1 MDLISRSSSRQPRE
15 ALKIKKLDEAAV
27 LIVGPIASIAG
38 SLQWSVKEKEKR
50 TGGLSNAGERSLL
63 GGRVKE
69 NENGAS
75 FVLSE
80 LGLYKKKFVL
90 AGARRAGSQDRATTE
105 QRGRRKLATNA
116 ANERS
121 ELETLLRCFLRC
133 ICSNCARACSI
144 NINGFVYVR
153 EKE

>member
-1 MDLISRSSSRQPRE
+1 M
-15 ALKIKKLDEAAV
+15 
-27 LIVGPIASIAG
+27 
-38 SLQWSVKEKEKR
+38 
-50 TGGLSNAGERSLL
+50 

-133 ICSNCARACSI
+133 ICSNCARACFI
-144 NINGFVYVR
+144 NRNGFVYVR